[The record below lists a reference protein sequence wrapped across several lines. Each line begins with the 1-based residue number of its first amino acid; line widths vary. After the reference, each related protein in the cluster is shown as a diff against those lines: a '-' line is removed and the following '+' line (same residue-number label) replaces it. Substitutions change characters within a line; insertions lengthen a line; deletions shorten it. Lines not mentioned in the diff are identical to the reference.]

1 MNQLIALN
9 ARPVVVL
16 LALIGLVFAGLCL
29 ANLLA
34 FLLVHFLYGLSVS
47 QFGQLD
53 TLSPSLPHV
62 REAVLLTQGVAGIGL
77 GAGALVLP
85 LLYEQAISRYFAPQP
100 LTSAWWPL
108 VASSLI
114 ICAVPLISVLTTWN
128 ASVHLPT
135 NWQGLEQ
142 WARVT
147 ETQGQQLI
155 QILTQFRS
163 FSQLL
168 VALLVMA
175 LIPAVAEE
183 LIFRGVMQRL
193 VVRWLGSPHASIWLT
208 AALFSALHV
217 QFFGFVPRFLLGVL
231 LGYLYAWSGNI
242 LVSIAAHFTQNAGQL
257 LLLWLAQKGYI
268 AVRFNPD
275 ALQAWPWPTVLVS
288 SLLTTG
294 IFYFL
299 YQRFANRITKVKAIE
314 LSC

>member
-1 MNQLIALN
+1 MKQSIALN
-9 ARPVVVL
+9 ARPGVVL
-16 LALIGLVFAGLCL
+16 IALVGLVFAGLCL

-34 FLLVHFLYGLSVS
+34 FLLVYFLYGLSFS

-62 REAVLLTQGVAGIGL
+62 REAVLLTQGVAGVGL
-77 GAGALVLP
+77 GAGAIALP
-85 LLYEQAISRYFAPQP
+85 LLYKQAISHYFAPQR

-108 VASSLI
+108 IASTLI
-114 ICAVPLISVLTTWN
+114 ICTVPFISVITTWN
-128 ASVHLPT
+128 ASVHLP
-135 NWQGLEQ
+135 NSWQSLEQ
-142 WARVT
+142 WARVN

-155 QILTQFRS
+155 QKLTQFHS

-193 VVRWLGSPHASIWLT
+193 LVRWLGSPHASIWLT

-217 QFFGFVPRFLLGVL
+217 QFFGFVPRFILGVI

-257 LLLWLAQKGYI
+257 LLLWLAQKGYV
-268 AVRFNPD
+268 AVMFNPD
-275 ALQAWPWPTVLVS
+275 ALHAWPWPTVLVS
-288 SLLTTG
+288 SILTTG
-294 IFYFL
+294 ILYFL
-299 YQRFANRITKVKAIE
+299 YQRFTNGIAKGVE
-314 LSC
+314 LAC